1 MKTFFLARQAPEQV
15 RKDTTRF
22 FLNNKLQVALETLI
36 VVSKT
41 GFDDV

>member
-1 MKTFFLARQAPEQV
+1 MKTFLSRQAPEEV
-15 RKDTTRF
+15 RKDIPRF
-22 FLNNKLQVALETLI
+22 FLNNKLYVAFETLI